1 MPPKNSAPRYEQEVY
16 MNGLAWHKPPFTFQS
31 DQWEEEARKVLSANS
46 FGYVRGNAGTSE
58 TYNKNLAAFQRWSIL
73 PSRLV
78 PSFRDDEGR
87 ELMADTTTKVLG
99 HELPFPMAAAPV
111 GVQKIFHAEG
121 EIASARATGGVGIP
135 YVMST
140 ASSTSIEDVAAA
152 HDQGAKKNNKAP
164 VRWFQLYWP
173 SREHDDITISML
185 RRAKDAGFTALF
197 VTLDTYTQ
205 GWRPADQDNG
215 YNPFIH
221 PDRVGVQIGLTDPVF
236 KEHFQKKYGK
246 PISEEIGDEYGI
258 TQAGGIGDAARE
270 WTYTIVPG
278 HSKSW
283 EDLEFLKKHWD
294 GPIVLKGIQTVADAR
309 KAVEAGMAGIVVS
322 NHGGRQH
329 NGGVSSLGVL
339 PRIVDAVGDKLD
351 VLFDSGIRS
360 GVDIIKAIALGAKC
374 VLVGRPY
381 IYGLAIGGEDGVKHI
396 LRSLWGDALLNLHL
410 GGQRDLS
417 EVNRDMLIKED
428 DLFR

>member
-1 MPPKNSAPRYEQEVY
+1 MPPKSSAPRYEQEVY

-87 ELMADTTTKVLG
+87 ELMADTTTKLLG
-99 HELPFPMAAAPV
+99 QELPFPMAAAPV

-152 HDQGAKKNNKAP
+152 HDQGAKRNDKIP

-185 RRAKDAGFTALF
+185 NRAKKAGFTALF

-221 PDRVGVQIGLTDPVF
+221 PDG
-236 KEHFQKKYGK
+236 
-246 PISEEIGDEYGI
+246 
-258 TQAGGIGDAARE
+258 AGGIGDAARE

>member
-1 MPPKNSAPRYEQEVY
+1 MPADNAAVRYELEVY
-16 MNGLAWHKPPFTFQS
+16 KNGLTWQRPPFTFQS
-31 DQWEEEARKVLSANS
+31 GQWEEEARKVLSANS

-78 PSFRDDEGR
+78 PSHRDDEGH
-87 ELMADTTTKVLG
+87 ELFSNTTTKVLG

-121 EIASARATGGVGIP
+121 ELASARATASVGIP
-135 YVMST
+135 YVMSS

-152 HDQGAKKNNKAP
+152 HTESAKKNNMAP

-173 SREHDDITISML
+173 TREHDDITISML
-185 RRAKDAGFTALF
+185 SRAKESGFTALF
-197 VTLDTYTQ
+197 VTLDTYAQ
-205 GWRPADQDNG
+205 GWRPADMDNG

-236 KEHFQKKYGK
+236 KKYFQKKYGK
-246 PISEEIGDEYGI
+246 PIGEQIGDEYGL
-258 TQAGGIGDAARE
+258 TQGGSIGDAARE
-270 WTYTIVPG
+270 WTLILASG

-309 KAVEAGMAGIVVS
+309 KAVEVGMAGIVVS

-329 NGGVSSLGVL
+329 DGGVSSLGVL

-360 GVDIIKAIALGAKC
+360 GADIIKAIALGAKC

-381 IYGLAIGGEDGVKHI
+381 VYGLAIGGEDGVKHV
-396 LRSLWGDALLNLHL
+396 LRSLWGDALLNMHL